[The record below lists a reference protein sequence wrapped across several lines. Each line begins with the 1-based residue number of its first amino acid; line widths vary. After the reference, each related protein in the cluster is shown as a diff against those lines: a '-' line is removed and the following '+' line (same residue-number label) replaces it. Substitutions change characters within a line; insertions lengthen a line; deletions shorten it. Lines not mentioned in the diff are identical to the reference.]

1 MKNKAGL
8 IVKSFEILGISLV
21 FIVLSLSFI
30 SIIMNGSRIFEIAI
44 GGNPPGY
51 IVIPRFVF
59 GQIKTLLSGVLMGLA
74 YLGGAQM
81 VIIFLKRRGREIK

>member
-59 GQIKTLLSGVLMGLA
+59 GQIKTLLSGFLMGLA
-74 YLGGAQM
+74 WLGGAQ
-81 VIIFLKRRGREIK
+81 IIILLFEKKNR